1 MFPGMNSI
9 CTNIPSPA
17 LSFKTPST
25 SFLSF
30 PKSLSQIQAQASVA
44 TGSPSFQLCSFLISS
59 IRLGSVKSV
68 DGLSMVDVMGNGDE
82 EITER

>member
-9 CTNIPSPA
+9 CTSIPSPA
-17 LSFKTPST
+17 SFFKTPST

-59 IRLGSVKSV
+59 IRPGSAKSV
-68 DGLSMVDVMGNGDE
+68 DGLSMIDVMGKGDE
-82 EITER
+82 KITER